1 MTVPTRAWQN
11 VVFVVCHPD
20 DEALW
25 VGGILCELHRF
36 ESVRTYVICVSG
48 NDPASPRPAEFAAA
62 MRTAGYDAGIVLGY
76 PLRPAV
82 NPLPAVH
89 VTVAEGLGKLG
100 LAIAD
105 VDLLITHP
113 PYGDEHLNPHHRQA
127 YSELRSW
134 TRNNKVPFGY
144 FSCLPIPYFAHTP
157 VENRF
162 RRTGSFHLLNRSR
175 CAFAIPFLRRLI
187 MRGYADIECPVEY
200 FQFCTD
206 GERKRAMLGCYPSVD
221 LKAHEA
227 TYAAF
232 TSNCEGLYVSDA
244 AGVSAMAAIVEQM
257 PAPAPEPLFISGSWR
272 ERIAGRLKYLRS
284 L

>member
-1 MTVPTRAWQN
+1 MTVPSRVCRN

-25 VGGILCELHRF
+25 VGGILCELPRF
-36 ESVRTYVICVSG
+36 DLVRTYVICVSG

-62 MRTAGYDAGIVLGY
+62 MRTAGYHAGIVLGY
-76 PLRPAV
+76 PLRPAP
-82 NPLPAVH
+82 NPLPAVDL
-89 VTVAEGLGKLG
+89 TVVEGLDKLG
-100 LAIAD
+100 LSVAD

-127 YSELRSW
+127 YAELRAW
-134 TRNNKVPFGY
+134 TRANNVPFGY

-157 VENRF
+157 VEDRF
-162 RRTGSFHLLNRSR
+162 RRAGSFHLTNRSK
-175 CAFAIPFLRRLI
+175 CSFAIPVLRRLV
-187 MRGYADIECPVEY
+187 MRGYADIECPEEY

-206 GERKRAMLGCYPSVD
+206 AERKRAMLDCYPSVD
-221 LKAHEA
+221 LQAHEA

-232 TSNCEGLYVSDA
+232 TSNCEGLYISDV
-244 AGVSAMAAIVEQM
+244 AGVSVMATIVEQM

-272 ERIAGRLKYLRS
+272 ERIAGRLKSLRN